1 MVTSYPSAAENI
13 HFAHHLLLDE
23 GFLVVAMAVVLSDSA
38 HILQVL
44 SILRQTL
51 VDQFVLWA

>member
-1 MVTSYPSAAENI
+1 MVTSCPSAAKNI
-13 HFAHHLLLDE
+13 HFVHHLLLDE
-23 GFLVVAMAVVLSDSA
+23 GFLVIAMAVVLSDSA

-44 SILRQTL
+44 SILRQAL